1 MVTVLIAGGGTGG
14 HVFPMLAVGEALRR
28 VAPGTE
34 VFYVGTSRGLEAR
47 AVPAAGEELELLD
60 VAPLRG
66 GGLSGFAKGLAKAF
80 GSLPAARA
88 LVKRKRPDVVLS
100 VGGYAG
106 GPVALAARLMGVPL
120 AILEPNSTLGLTNK
134 LLAPL
139 ARRAYVAFGD
149 LDRRFGPEIGAR
161 YGVPL
166 RRSFEATDYVPEAGR
181 FRVLVLGGSQG
192 AQGLND
198 AMPGAIAQLSRSV
211 PEVEVLHQAG
221 RGRDEAVRAAYA
233 SLGLDAKA
241 RVLDFVTDVGGELAR
256 ADVVVQRAG
265 ASSLAELCLVGR
277 ASILVPFPFAADD
290 HQAKNAQSLEAVGA
304 AIALP
309 QREAT
314 SEQLA
319 ALLGELAADPAR
331 RLSMARAARAAA
343 TPTAADDVARDLV
356 ALAGSGAALRGNSRG
371 DSAKSERQV

>member
-66 GGLSGFAKGLAKAF
+66 GGLSGFAKGLGKAF

-88 LVKRKRPDVVLS
+88 LVQRRKPDVVLS

-149 LDRRFGPEIGAR
+149 LDRRFGPEVGAR
-161 YGVPL
+161 FGVPL
-166 RRSFEATDYVPEAGR
+166 RRSFEATEYVPETGR

-198 AMPGAIAQLSRSV
+198 AMPGAIAQLARSV
-211 PEVEVLHQAG
+211 PEVEILHQAG
-221 RGRDEAVRAAYA
+221 RGRDEAVRTSYA
-233 SLGLDAKA
+233 ELGLASKA
-241 RVLDFVTDVGGELAR
+241 TVLDFVTDVGAELSR

-290 HQAKNAQSLEAVGA
+290 HQAKNARSLEEAGA
-304 AIALP
+304 AIALL

-314 SEQLA
+314 SERLA
-319 ALLGELAADPAR
+319 ELLAELARDPAKR
-331 RLSMARAARAAA
+331 RSMARAARGVA
-343 TPTAADDVARDLV
+343 TPDAAEDVARDLV
-356 ALAGSGAALRGNSRG
+356 ALAGAGGALRGKNRG
-371 DSAKSERQV
+371 DSAKSERPI

>member
-1 MVTVLIAGGGTGG
+1 MTVLIAGGGTGG

-34 VFYVGTSRGLEAR
+34 VFYVGTARGLEAR

-88 LVKRKRPDVVLS
+88 LVMRKKPDVVLS

-149 LDRRFGPEIGAR
+149 LDRRFGPDIGAR

-166 RRSFEATDYVPEAGR
+166 RRSFEAHDYAPREGR

-198 AMPGAIAQLSRSV
+198 AMPGAIAQLARSV

-221 RGRDEAVRAAYA
+221 RGRDEAVRAAYGA
-233 SLGLDAKA
+233 LGLEARA
-241 RVLDFVTDVGGELAR
+241 RVLDFVTDVGGELAQ

-277 ASILVPFPFAADD
+277 ASVLVPFPFAADD
-290 HQAKNAQSLEAVGA
+290 HQAKNARSLEEVGA

-314 SEQLA
+314 SERLA
-319 ALLGELAADPAR
+319 ALLAELAGDPAR

-356 ALAGSGAALRGNSRG
+356 ALAGAGAAHRGNRRG